1 MHASH
6 TLLVAALAAAVN
18 ATPPSGPPKPPSP
31 SDLPKLP
38 KPPGPPGKGNDTNV
52 PTCTYAGPDDGKFDY
67 SAISL
72 REVGARNTLDW
83 RIWLL
88 HKCNPISFW
97 HDVPLYPYEND
108 TTIINA
114 VVEIPRW
121 TDGKIEIESE
131 EPLTPIFHDDRNDA
145 PRFVESV
152 WPHRSYP
159 FVYGSVSFPPRI
171 VYIPS
176 VVAKH
181 PIRKKSKLITKHKYR
196 SPKPGKTPTSAT
208 PSPTKPV
215 TTTRSTSSTSGRTQ
229 ATLARSD
236 SPKFWAP

>member
-18 ATPPSGPPKPPSP
+18 AAPPSSPPKPSGHQGA
-31 SDLPKLP
+31 SKLP
-38 KPPGPPGKGNDTNV
+38 KPPGNLSKDNHKGNDTDAV
-52 PTCTYAGPDDGKFDY
+52 ACTYSGPDDGKFDY
-67 SAISL
+67 NAISL

-121 TDGKIEIESE
+121 TDGKIEIESS
-131 EPLTPIFHDDRNDA
+131 EPLTPIFHDDRNGA

-152 WPHRSYP
+152 WPHKSYP
-159 FVYGSVSFPPRI
+159 FVYGSVSSPVCINF
-171 VYIPS
+171 VE
-176 VVAKH
+176 AKT
-181 PIRKKSKLITKHKYR
+181 TKHKQTNNP
-196 SPKPGKTPTSAT
+196 SKDPPNMGKPQPPPPLRRRT
-208 PSPTKPV
+208 
-215 TTTRSTSSTSGRTQ
+215 GRQ
-229 ATLARSD
+229 R
-236 SPKFWAP
+236 PN

>member
-6 TLLVAALAAAVN
+6 TLFVAALAAAVN
-18 ATPPSGPPKPPSP
+18 AAPPSNPPK
-31 SDLPKLP
+31 LPKHEVLP
-38 KPPGPPGKGNDTNV
+38 KPPGPPSKGLHNNNTA
-52 PTCTYAGPDDGKFDY
+52 CTYTTSPSPKFDY
-67 SAISL
+67 NALSL

-88 HKCNPISFW
+88 HKCQPISFW

-121 TDGKIEIESE
+121 TNGKIELESS

-159 FVYGSVSFPPRI
+159 FVYGSVSSSTIPP
-171 VYIPS
+171 
-176 VVAKH
+176 H
-181 PIRKKSKLITKHKYR
+181 PIIPVGSGWREDIPKVKKTDSKANSR

-208 PSPTKPV
+208 PSSTSPA
-215 TTTRSTSSTSGRTQ
+215 TTTRSTSSTSDKTR
-229 ATLARSD
+229 ATLAKSGRA
-236 SPKFWAP
+236 KC